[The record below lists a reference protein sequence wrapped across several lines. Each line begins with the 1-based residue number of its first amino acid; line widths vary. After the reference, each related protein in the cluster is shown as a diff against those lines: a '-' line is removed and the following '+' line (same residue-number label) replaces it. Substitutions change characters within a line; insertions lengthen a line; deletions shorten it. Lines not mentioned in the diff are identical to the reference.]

1 MLQTESSPVMIEFH
15 CPHCAKLFRIPAEH
29 AGRTARCKACQGSM
43 IVPAPPAPE
52 PLPQPQSAPLNSK
65 MPMRTR
71 RLITDAQLMA
81 DTFKSSTIIRIVQ
94 TEGDP
99 PEVYRIEFRVRSLEP
114 TKDPE
119 KPAPRVVHLAEIQ
132 LTSDYPRMAPKC
144 KMLTPTFHP
153 NIDPTHICVGDHW
166 SAGER
171 LVDLVVRIGEMLAY
185 QAYNIKSPLDAHAAM
200 WADLNVDRLPTDPRT
215 IRPAELE
222 A

>member
-1 MLQTESSPVMIEFH
+1 MLQTDPNTSMIEFH
-15 CPHCAKLFRIPAEH
+15 CPHCAKLFRIPDQY
-29 AGRTARCKACQGSM
+29 AGRVAKCKACGGSLT
-43 IVPAPPAPE
+43 VPTPPPPPAPPPPE
-52 PLPQPQSAPLNSK
+52 ASPNLK
-65 MPMRTR
+65 MPLRLR
-71 RLITDAQLMA
+71 RLAADAQHMA
-81 DTFKSSTIIRIVQ
+81 DTFRKSTIIRIVQ

-132 LTSDYPRMAPKC
+132 LTSDYPRMSPKC

-215 IRPAELE
+215 IRPAELD